1 MRTKCP
7 ILIYFEVTYQCNNNC
22 FHCYNKCITNNSSES
37 DLNNKK
43 IALKD
48 IKKTGTKII
57 NYTGGEP
64 TLFNELIEL
73 INYGKNLG
81 FYQTI
86 NTNARR
92 ITKFYAIRLK
102 NAGISRARVS
112 LCGSNSDLHEKQTRT
127 EGSWEET
134 LAGIRALVN
143 SEIDVAVNL
152 TLTKKNYLDL
162 KNTARL
168 SKSIG
173 ADFSISRFVPNSE
186 SSESL
191 SCQLES
197 DDLEYILY
205 CMKELKNEGVN
216 INLSAPIP
224 FCSANNCYK
233 EVLKPCQ
240 CAAGILTCV
249 VSPSLSVRA
258 CPMDDTILGDL
269 INNSLSDLW
278 MSEKMKAFCDVK
290 SYHEN
295 CTNCPLFPLCRGGC
309 KQAAKRGGVSQMDP
323 LADFENNIL
332 IEKYLEGHIKK
343 MDQSY
348 PSLERIPSIIMNFSY
363 IMEDFG
369 ATIMFEDN
377 SYIFLIGDSSCKIWN
392 AIDGKKNIY
401 EISELIENYYGYN
414 LNQIQEDCINFLGY
428 LVTLQKVDLS

>member
-1 MRTKCP
+1 MKFP
-7 ILIYFEVTYQCNNNC
+7 ILVYFEVTYQCNNNC
-22 FHCYNKCITNNSSES
+22 SHCYNKYLTDKSLKS
-37 DLNNKK
+37 DLTNKK
-43 IALKD
+43 NALRD

-73 INYGKNLG
+73 INYGKHLG

-92 ITKFYAIRLK
+92 ITKSYAIRLK

-112 LCGSNSDLHEKQTRT
+112 LCGSNSNLHETQTRT
-127 EGSWEET
+127 EGSWKET
-134 LAGIRALVN
+134 LAGISALLD
-143 SEIDVAVNL
+143 SEIDVTVNL

-173 ADFSISRFVPNSE
+173 ADFSISRFVPTSE

-191 SCQLES
+191 SCQLER
-197 DDLEYILY
+197 DNLEYILY
-205 CMKELKNEGVN
+205 CIKELKTEGID

-224 FCSANNCYK
+224 FCSVNNCYK
-233 EVLKPCQ
+233 DLLKPCQ

-249 VSPSLSVRA
+249 VSPGLSVRA
-258 CPMDDTILGDL
+258 CPMDDIILGDL
-269 INNSLSDLW
+269 INNRLSDLW
-278 MSEKMKAFCDVK
+278 ISEKMKAFCDAK

-323 LADFENNIL
+323 LADFENSL
-332 IEKYLEGHIKK
+332 SIEMYLEGYIEKL
-343 MDQSY
+343 DQSY
-348 PSLERIPSIIMNFSY
+348 PSLKKIPSIITNFSY
-363 IMEDFG
+363 IDEDFG

-377 SYIFLIGDSSCKIWN
+377 SYIFLIGDSSCTIWN

-401 EISELIENYYGYN
+401 EISKIIEEYYSGD
-414 LNQIQEDCINFLGY
+414 LNQIHSDCINFLGY
-428 LVTLQKVDLS
+428 LGTLQKVDFS